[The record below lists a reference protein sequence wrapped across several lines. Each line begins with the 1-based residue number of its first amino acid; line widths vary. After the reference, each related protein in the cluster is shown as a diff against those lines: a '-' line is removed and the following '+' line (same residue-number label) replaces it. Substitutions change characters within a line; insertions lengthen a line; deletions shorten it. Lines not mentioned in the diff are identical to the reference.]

1 MTILVSEI
9 QETLFRPSKALFMDE
24 ISTGLESSTAFQMVN
39 SIKQYVYIFNGT
51 AVISL
56 LQPAP
61 ETYNLFDDII
71 LISDGQIAY
80 QGPREQVLEFFESMG
95 FKCPERK
102 GVADF
107 LQDVSLNKGFFFFFL
122 VSYMLIVLLSSK
134 EISITSRI
142 SYLDSCISNL

>member
-1 MTILVSEI
+1 MLVG
-9 QETLFRPSKALFMDE
+9 PSKVLFMDE
-24 ISTGLESSTAFQMVN
+24 ISTGLDSSTTFQIVN
-39 SIKQYVYIFNGT
+39 SIKQYVHIFNGT

-107 LQDVSLNKGFFFFFL
+107 LQEVSLNKGFFFFFL

>member
-1 MTILVSEI
+1 MLVG
-9 QETLFRPSKALFMDE
+9 PSKVLFMDE
-24 ISTGLESSTAFQMVN
+24 ISTGLDSSTTFQIVN
-39 SIKQYVYIFNGT
+39 SIKQYVHILNGT

-71 LISDGQIAY
+71 LISDGRIVY
-80 QGPREQVLEFFESMG
+80 QGPREQVLQFFESVG

-107 LQDVSLNKGFFFFFL
+107 LQEVSLNKGFFFFL
-122 VSYMLIVLLSSK
+122 VSYMLN
-134 EISITSRI
+134 
-142 SYLDSCISNL
+142 SNIIF